1 MKIVSQPKDELP
13 SRGEGRDECCV
24 LLSSL
29 CLQSRSPT
37 PGSGSGRSAP
47 FLTGAQYYR
56 TDRNEVDTAIP
67 LPVGAPHRP
76 ASPLSAV
83 GLVQSGGFCEVARH
97 ESRGEARSRPH

>member
-37 PGSGSGRSAP
+37 PGYGSGRSVP

-83 GLVQSGGFCEVARH
+83 GLVQSTTQENRRAITAFLQ
-97 ESRGEARSRPH
+97 SRLLRQ